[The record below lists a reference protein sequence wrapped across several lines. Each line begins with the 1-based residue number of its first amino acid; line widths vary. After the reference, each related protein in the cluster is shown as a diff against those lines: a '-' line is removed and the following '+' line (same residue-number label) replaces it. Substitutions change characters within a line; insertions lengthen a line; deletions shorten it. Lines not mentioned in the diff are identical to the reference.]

1 MTILDLIQ
9 GSMRLINVLG
19 TGETAS
25 STEANQA
32 FTSLNDMIDTWS
44 TEQLLIYAKAHE
56 TFPLVVNQQSYQFG
70 NGAPDFN
77 STSGRPQR
85 IENINFQQVSGTTT
99 MELPIEIINQDEWA
113 GLSVKTI
120 TSNLPTKMWPEYT
133 FPYATL
139 NFWPI
144 PSVTNNVIIWSW
156 KPLSD
161 FTALTSTIALPPG
174 YNKALRYNL
183 AVELAPEYGKTLD
196 PVIIAQATNSK
207 AAIKRMNSRVDL
219 LGVDQALL
227 PQKATWNWFT
237 GE

>member
-1 MTILDLIQ
+1 MTVLDLIQ
-9 GSMRLINVLG
+9 SAMRLANILG

-25 STEANQA
+25 AVEANQA
-32 FTSLNDMIDTWS
+32 FDSLNDMIDTWS
-44 TEQLLIYAKAHE
+44 TEQLLIYAKAYE
-56 TFPLVVNQQSYQFG
+56 TFPLVVNQQSYQMG

-77 STSGRPQR
+77 SSSGRPLK
-85 IENINFQQVSGTTT
+85 IEDINFQQVSGTTT
-99 MELPIEIINQDEWA
+99 VELPIDILSQDQWA
-113 GLSVKTI
+113 AISVKTV
-120 TSNLPTKMWPEYT
+120 TSNLPTKMWPEFT
-133 FPYATL
+133 FPYTTL

-144 PSVTNNVIIWSW
+144 PTVSNNVIIWSW

-161 FTALTSTIALPPG
+161 FTNLAAVIALPPG

-196 PVIIAQATNSK
+196 PVIISQATNSK

-219 LGVDQALL
+219 MGVDDALL
-227 PQKATWNWFT
+227 PQRSTWNWFT